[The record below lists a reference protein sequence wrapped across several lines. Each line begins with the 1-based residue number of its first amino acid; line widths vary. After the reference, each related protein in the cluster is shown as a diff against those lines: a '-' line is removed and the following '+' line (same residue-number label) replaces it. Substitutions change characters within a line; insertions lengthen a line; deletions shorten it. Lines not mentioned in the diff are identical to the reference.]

1 METSNFSKSFIFLF
15 TISTFL
21 TSCFTVKTYP
31 IKGTYQNRYTDT
43 VVNTNKEAIWNKI
56 IDFCS
61 QNGLSIK
68 VIDRSSG
75 VIVFD
80 KVGTSCTYEKNDS
93 TTELMNDNAWLVVP
107 KQYQLNAYPHILS
120 PSSVSAEWNLRV
132 KEVTNDSFLIE
143 IYLIYARHQTTYS
156 TKYDKYMVDH
166 ELNAYSRGLM
176 ENHLL
181 SFIK

>member
-1 METSNFSKSFIFLF
+1 
-15 TISTFL
+15 
-21 TSCFTVKTYP
+21 
-31 IKGTYQNRYTDT
+31 QNRYTDT

-80 KVGTSCTYEKNDS
+80 KVGTSGTYEKNDS

-107 KQYQLNAYPHILS
+107 KQYQLNAYPHI
-120 PSSVSAEWNLRV
+120 
-132 KEVTNDSFLIE
+132 
-143 IYLIYARHQTTYS
+143 
-156 TKYDKYMVDH
+156 
-166 ELNAYSRGLM
+166 
-176 ENHLL
+176 
-181 SFIK
+181 